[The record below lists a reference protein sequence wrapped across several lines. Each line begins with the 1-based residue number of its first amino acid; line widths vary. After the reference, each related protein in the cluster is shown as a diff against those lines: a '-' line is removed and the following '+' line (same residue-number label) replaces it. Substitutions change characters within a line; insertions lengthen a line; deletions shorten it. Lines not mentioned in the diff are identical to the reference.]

1 MLKQLAIKNPTVFPE
16 TDLQFAKHLNVI
28 VGENGAGKTHLL
40 KMAYAVLA
48 TSWDEGRKPAATA
61 PTKVQLQTRLA
72 DKLVNVFRPEALGR
86 LAALATAVFVSGP
99 GGSSFASEDDGLLLL
114 RNA

>member
-61 PTKVQLQTRLA
+61 PTKFSCRHVWPISWSTY
-72 DKLVNVFRPEALGR
+72 
-86 LAALATAVFVSGP
+86 
-99 GGSSFASEDDGLLLL
+99 FARKPLDD
-114 RNA
+114 